1 MARLLTIDHCS
12 VSLRNALLSALRS
25 TDEAVLLPSSEQ
37 SVESGAFKN
46 IAFRLDGVTPNL
58 PQSLFSSSLFSGISA
73 IRLSSDDS
81 IKVKALLSTPDKRR
95 VFLQKLNNLIPSETS
110 DSSLEVGAS
119 LECDEAG
126 CDTEGDRWT
135 AGFDGKSGFCGIF
148 SSNQSTQPN
157 NGFVGMNRCHEAH
170 YLVCRAGAGI
180 AATTFQPPNS
190 LSVI

>member
-12 VSLRNALLSALRS
+12 VSLRNALLSALRP

-95 VFLQKLNNLIPSETS
+95 DFLQKLNNLIPSETS

-126 CDTEGDRWT
+126 CRSEERRVGKECRSRW
-135 AGFDGKSGFCGIF
+135 S
-148 SSNQSTQPN
+148 PY
-157 NGFVGMNRCHEAH
+157 H
-170 YLVCRAGAGI
+170 
-180 AATTFQPPNS
+180 
-190 LSVI
+190 